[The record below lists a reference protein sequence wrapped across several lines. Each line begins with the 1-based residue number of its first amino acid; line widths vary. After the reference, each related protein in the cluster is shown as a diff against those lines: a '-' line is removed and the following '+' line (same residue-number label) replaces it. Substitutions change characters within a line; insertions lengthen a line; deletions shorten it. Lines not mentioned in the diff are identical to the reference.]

1 MPSIFLS
8 PSLQDFN
15 VYYDN
20 SESEKYYMNLI
31 ADEMEPYLEATGI
44 SFTRNNPNATLAQ
57 AIRESNAGDY
67 DLHFAIHSN
76 ASPDYLKG
84 ELTGTDFYYFTRS
97 TRGKEAATV
106 LADNFMS
113 IYYNP
118 DKVSI
123 MPTTS
128 LAEVSR
134 TTAPSVLVETAYHDN
149 PEDADWIKDN
159 ISNIARNF
167 VQGLAEYFEIPF
179 VDPFENET
187 DEGTAG
193 YEIIPNATVI
203 TQRDRLNIRRYPD
216 INSEIIGQ
224 IPKGARVR
232 AYCLTG
238 EWYIIEYNG
247 ILGFSYYEY
256 IALD

>member
-15 VYYDN
+15 NYYDN
-20 SESEKYYMNLI
+20 SGSEKYYMNLI
-31 ADEMEPYLEATGI
+31 ADEMVPYLEATGI
-44 SFTRNNPNATLAQ
+44 TFTRNNPNATLSQ
-57 AIRESNAGDY
+57 AIRDSNAGNY

-106 LADNFMS
+106 LADNYMS
-113 IYYNP
+113 IYYDP

-128 LAEVSR
+128 LAEVTR

-149 PEDADWIKDN
+149 PEDAEWIKDN
-159 ISNIARNF
+159 ISAIARNF
-167 VQGLAEYFEIPF
+167 VQGLAEYFQIPF
-179 VDPFENET
+179 IDPYDNSEN
-187 DEGTAG
+187 GSSG
-193 YEIIPNATVI
+193 YEISTNATVI
-203 TQRDRLNIRRYPD
+203 TQRDNLNIRRYPD
-216 INSEIIGQ
+216 INSQIIGQ

-238 EWYIIEYNG
+238 EWYIVEYNG
-247 ILGFSYYEY
+247 TLGFSYYEY